1 MGSKYCLYHMPPRNT
16 RAIFDSVRKSLL
28 RQCNVLI
35 KITIKMRSAMGSTRQ
50 VVDASSFTS
59 CVVYVS
65 QNNYKQKTSAIDRAV
80 DTQFLQAARSMNSK
94 QKSRRKRSL
103 LISATVSR
111 TRTVTAATNAA
122 ATLANVDPSLAAS
135 SVAPAGA
142 GNCARAR

>member
-1 MGSKYCLYHMPPRNT
+1 
-16 RAIFDSVRKSLL
+16 
-28 RQCNVLI
+28 
-35 KITIKMRSAMGSTRQ
+35 MGSTRQ

-142 GNCARAR
+142 GNCARAH